1 MQTSGTQA
9 LKKQLAKRV
18 ANYKDQLEGRGPS
31 PTVAAR
37 KPSALN
43 ASARSS
49 LDEEELRAKK
59 LRDLKDLM
67 RNEQLAALASP
78 RSNSKEKFDRE
89 SSRDSKP
96 VQTTSQFPFDR
107 INGETS
113 PRNTAVDGYASARSQ
128 EGPLSASSPG
138 KLYPL
143 ETHDGEK
150 NETPVENYHGIAGPG
165 GKVYNPADFH
175 VRKSKEIRRLQYA
188 SNIGKKP
195 EGFPL
200 WVRMEGRDHRAI
212 LNNLTGFKY
221 DSTGQS
227 LEVRENDQV
236 SLTSG
241 NDRPFSSTNKNS
253 TVVTGSVVRPTG
265 KDPHCSFVV
274 QTPEGERFP
283 VVISSNCVAYDED
296 GNEVGRGRVG
306 ISGQKYKGIF
316 YSDLDAEPQV
326 VLVGRKEQPISYWPK
341 DQQGSEVITIS
352 GMDDSRPLQFTVTQ
366 EEEVQL
372 PSGATT
378 PSLIVL
384 SLSEGV
390 RSNKTP
396 LVFIVDSFIPV
407 SNDPKLNSNEASFF
421 NEDGTEDFGRLEVD
435 DSLWLIVEKEKERI
449 RLRLDVS
456 PEEGDIRDVEHWL
469 KKIKEIVD
477 KRKPKVKDQGSQ
489 TDFPLAPGVFTE
501 FDLLCPNGDRLRIYI
516 RPDSGQVGLLGA
528 RAVDEEITKTFVAA
542 PPSKDYTHP
551 FVLLGAGTP
560 VNSTPVLTSRSGV
573 FPPSIKP
580 SQNVVRVVHYR
591 PNDQERERLEKQETQ
606 RLGAK
611 RQAEEERLEKLK
623 QEAENEERRL
633 RDSERRQNQELTE
646 LNQKLIR
653 LRETIRNEERMWDN
667 KLSRLEEI
675 EVALT

>member
-31 PTVAAR
+31 PTVVNR
-37 KPSALN
+37 KPSPIN
-43 ASARSS
+43 GSARSS
-49 LDEEELRAKK
+49 LDEDELRAKK

-67 RNEQLAALASP
+67 RNEQLANLASP
-78 RSNSKEKFDRE
+78 RSNSKEKPDRE
-89 SSRDSKP
+89 SSREYRSSQP
-96 VQTTSQFPFDR
+96 TTSFPFDR
-107 INGETS
+107 ISGELS
-113 PRNTAVDGYASARSQ
+113 PRNVPDGYASARSND
-128 EGPLSASSPG
+128 GGLSVSSPA

-143 ETHDGEK
+143 ESFDNEK
-150 NETPVENYHGIAGPG
+150 KEAPPENYHGIAGAG
-165 GKVYNPADFH
+165 GKVYNPVDFH

-200 WVRMEGRDHRAI
+200 WVRIEGRDHRAI

-221 DSTGQS
+221 DASGQS

-236 SLTSG
+236 SLTSA
-241 NDRPFSSTNKNS
+241 NETPLSSTNKS
-253 TVVTGSVVRPTG
+253 SVVVTGSVVRPTG

-274 QTPEGERFP
+274 QTTEGERYP

-296 GNEVGRGRVG
+296 GHEIGKGRVG
-306 ISGQKYKGIF
+306 IYGQKYKGIF

-326 VLVGRKEQPISYWPK
+326 VLVCRKEQPISYWPRE
-341 DQQGSEVITIS
+341 QQGAEVVTIS
-352 GMDDSRPLQFTVTQ
+352 GLDDLKPIQYVVTQ

-378 PSLIVL
+378 PALIVL

-396 LVFIVDSFIPV
+396 LVFIVDSQIPV
-407 SNDPKLNSNEASFF
+407 THNHQLNNNDASFF
-421 NEDGTEDFGRLEVD
+421 NEDGTEDYGRLEVD
-435 DSLWLIVEKEKERI
+435 ESLWLIVEREKERI
-449 RLRLDVS
+449 RLKLDVS
-456 PEEGDIRDVEHWL
+456 PEESDVRDVEHWL
-469 KKIKEIVD
+469 KKIKEIVE
-477 KRKPKVKDQGSQ
+477 KRKPKVRDQGSQ

-501 FDLLCPNGDRLRIYI
+501 FDLVCPNGDRLRIYI

-551 FVLLGAGTP
+551 FVLLGAGAP

-573 FPPSIKP
+573 FPTAIKP

-591 PNDQERERLEKQETQ
+591 PNEQERERMENQEAQ
-606 RLGAK
+606 RLSAK
-611 RQAEEERLEKLK
+611 REAEEHRLDRAR
-623 QEAENEERRL
+623 QEADNGERRL
-633 RDSERRQNQELTE
+633 RELERKQNKELTE
-646 LNQKLIR
+646 LNQKLNR
-653 LRETIRNEERMWDN
+653 VRETIGNEERIWET

-675 EVALT
+675 EVA